1 MKPAPTGDYAARCK
15 AGAEADGLPFIAALV
30 GTSQGVPDYVHLVR
44 EFMKVTAPKAPTA
57 AAAVEAPA
65 PPPTATPAIVIPD
78 QLRRDDLRFIKVRA
92 GGKDALEKA
101 WPTVANYSHND
112 PAIAIHTA
120 NGGNFGLFP
129 ASGSR
134 LLIIDADD
142 LARLDDLDALAGSPA
157 TFTIASG
164 SSTPDAPKR
173 HFYFEIEGEPLEG
186 KRPFYDPA
194 TAGPDGHIGDLFAQ
208 GATGRGYVV
217 GPGSIHPCG
226 EPYTVISDLPIATLP
241 REAWDRFAAAVRW
254 STTPAT
260 KPAQPRTVARGGS
273 LGDLIGLKVTDVW
286 PIPADA
292 ERSGDEVRFAHPT
305 HGSTTG
311 KNVGYNRQKDLWHC
325 HRCGSGGDALAALAV
340 DEGIIDCSEA
350 GPGALNDPDVM
361 RRVVDAAA
369 ARGFDV
375 ERAERQ
381 RRATAAPARVKTMV
395 PPAAAPTDAETEE
408 AFARRCVNFNPTD
421 VGNGYRFAERFA
433 DEVMYCRPRKM
444 WYAWDN
450 TRWAP
455 DHIGAVRE
463 MAKAAALGINREA
476 AIEPNDTR
484 RREMQKWARVSEAD
498 GRLSAMLAMA
508 STDPRIAVMPEA
520 LDADGN
526 LFNLRNGTLELD
538 TLTFRPHRKEDRCTM
553 IAGVEYD
560 PAATC
565 PLWLAHLRLVF
576 GGDEEMITGLQEF
589 FGYCMLSGNP
599 LALFHIWY
607 GSGENGKSVT
617 LSTISKVFGDY
628 AYHADASTFMDT
640 NRDGGARPEVLA
652 MRGARIVTAAESGR
666 GKRLDEGLIKQH
678 TGGDPVT
685 VRGLYQ
691 APETFI
697 PEYTPILATNHNPV
711 IRGVEHA
718 IWRRIKRYPFTTTI
732 PDEKKILNYE
742 RRLATEGPGIL
753 QWMINGLRQFY
764 ANGNRITTPTAT
776 EESTQAYRASMDT
789 LAPFIVEWCVTDEP
803 TARCDRTD
811 LSLKYNEWRIANGE
825 EEMAARDLYKAIE
838 DRGWEQRRSSS
849 SRYFVG
855 IRVKTEDEHKA
866 YLAAVDERD
875 ASYQKTLGGSHP

>member
-1 MKPAPTGDYAARCK
+1 M
-15 AGAEADGLPFIAALV
+15 
-30 GTSQGVPDYVHLVR
+30 S
-44 EFMKVTAPKAPTA
+44 
-57 AAAVEAPA
+57 
-65 PPPTATPAIVIPD
+65 ATPPIAIPD
-78 QLRRDDLRFIKVRA
+78 QLRRDDLRFIKVKPA
-92 GGKDALEKA
+92 DKVPAESA
-101 WPTVANYSHND
+101 WPTVANYSHD
-112 PAIAIHTA
+112 EPGIALHTA
-120 NGGNFGLFP
+120 NGGNFGTFP

-142 LARLDDLDALAGSPA
+142 LARLDALDALAGFPA
-157 TFTIASG
+157 TFTIESG
-164 SSTPDAPKR
+164 SSTPEAPKR
-173 HFYFEIEGEPLEG
+173 HFYYLIEGEPLAG
-186 KRPFYDPA
+186 KQVFYDPA
-194 TAGPDGHIGDLFAQ
+194 TAGTERGDHLGEVFAQ
-208 GATGRGYVV
+208 GATGKGFCV
-217 GPGSIHPCG
+217 GPGSIHPDTHR
-226 EPYTVISDLPIATLP
+226 PYTVISDQPIATLP

-254 STTPAT
+254 STTPTAT
-260 KPAQPRTVARGGS
+260 KPAQPRTLPRGGS

-286 PIPADA
+286 PVPHDA
-292 ERSGDEVRFAHPT
+292 ERSGDEVRFAHPV

-311 KNVGYNRQKDLWHC
+311 KNLGINVSKGVWHC

-340 DEGIIDCSEA
+340 DEGIIDCPDA
-350 GPGALNDPDVM
+350 RQGALNDPDVM
-361 RRVVDAAA
+361 KRVVDAAR

-375 ERAERQ
+375 DQAERK
-381 RRATAAPARVKTMV
+381 RRATAAPARVKAMV
-395 PPAAAPTDAETEE
+395 PATAPPTNPDLEE
-408 AFARRCVNFNPTD
+408 DLARRCVNFNPTD

-433 DEVMYCRPRKM
+433 DGVMYCRPRKM
-444 WYAWDN
+444 WYAWDGM
-450 TRWAP
+450 RWGP
-455 DHIGAVRE
+455 DHIGTVRE

-484 RREMQKWARVSEAD
+484 RREMQKWARASEAD

-508 STDPRIAVMPEA
+508 STDPRIAVMPEV
-520 LDADGN
+520 LDANGN

-538 TLTFRPHRKEDRCTM
+538 TLTFRPHRKDDRCTM

-565 PLWLAHLRLVF
+565 PLWLDHLRLIF

-742 RRLATEGPGIL
+742 RRLAAEGPGIL

-776 EESTQAYRASMDT
+776 EESTQAYRASMDA

-811 LSLKYNEWRIANGE
+811 FSLKYNEWRMANGE

-855 IRVKTEDEHKA
+855 IRVKTEAEHKA